1 MIPGSHWMDN
11 AVASWVRQV
20 IRFPKIVIL
29 VFLALAVVSVAFV
42 RGHLGVNT
50 DTADM
55 ISAELPWRRDF
66 IAYRESFAVRDRNV
80 VIVVDAASADVAS
93 AFAADLVAALRHE
106 PERFHSVFLAGE
118 GEFFERNG
126 LLYLSTAEIED
137 LGDRLA
143 AAQPLLGLLSDQ
155 FNGAG
160 VLSVV
165 RTTVE
170 ATADAA
176 RDEAALEALY
186 AELERTL
193 VAASGRERRAFAWS
207 ELIAGTAG
215 GSTRAL
221 VLVQPALDFNLMQP
235 ARDALERIREIA
247 AELRSAQDVEVRVRL
262 TGTIALEDDELTSMA
277 SGATW
282 TAVSSFALVTLVL
295 LWALRSP
302 VEIGISLVTLLVGLV
317 YTAAFAALAV
327 GHLNLLS
334 IAFAVLYL
342 GLGVDF
348 VLHLFLRF
356 REVRALGSDVRAAI
370 IETSRGVGTS
380 LLICAATTSVGFY
393 AFIPTAFEG
402 VSELGLITGTGILI
416 SLVVAVTLLPALVS
430 VIPAR
435 FGALDAAAFHGA
447 PAWLRWLRH
456 PRVVLPAAI
465 VIGAI
470 GLTAL
475 PRVAFNSNPIELRDP
490 DSESVQAIQD
500 LAADGEAPLLD
511 LVALADDQRTA
522 ERWAR
527 ELGRL
532 PEVRRVVTVDALVP
546 EDQAEK
552 ELLLEDI
559 ELVMGPNFA
568 KLDPAPF
575 DAAML
580 LSELVALQA
589 ALTSRDSGATS
600 ESALLATLATFL
612 ERLDG
617 LDEPTAGARL
627 RALDADL
634 TAGLAR
640 ALGRLAAGFRARPF
654 TRADLPPDLVAR
666 YVNDRGQELV
676 AISPAENVNDNEA
689 AKRFVA
695 SVRSVVATA
704 TGLPV
709 VYQEASATV
718 VRSFQLA
725 FAYALVMVVALLAL
739 FLRRLGD
746 VVLVLVPIVFAS
758 TVTAAATVWLGIPFN
773 FANIITLPLLV
784 GIGVDNGIHLVHR
797 MRTEPPA
804 HGDPLATSTSRAVVA
819 CAFTTIASFGTLAFS
834 PHVGMASMGQVLTLG
849 MTITLLAT
857 LLLLPAMLRPRGGS

>member
-1 MIPGSHWMDN
+1 MDN
-11 AVASWVRQV
+11 AVASWVRYV
-20 IRFPKIVIL
+20 IRFPKTTIV
-29 VFLALAVVSVAFV
+29 VFLALTVVSVVYA

-55 ISAELPWRRDF
+55 ISPELPWRRDF
-66 IAYRESFAVRDRNV
+66 IAYRESFAVRDRNI
-80 VIVVDAASADVAS
+80 VIAVDAASGDLAS
-93 AFAADLVAALRHE
+93 AFAADLAAALRRE
-106 PERFHSVFLAGE
+106 PARFHSVFLAGE

-126 LLYLSTAEIED
+126 LLYLSTTELED

-143 AAQPLLGLLSDQ
+143 AAQPLLGLLSDR

-160 VLSVV
+160 VISVV
-165 RTTVE
+165 RTTVD
-170 ATADAA
+170 ANAGAA
-176 RDEAALEALY
+176 RDEAALAALY

-193 VAASGRERRAFAWS
+193 LAASSGEHHAFAWA
-207 ELIAGTAG
+207 ELVAGTVGAA
-215 GSTRAL
+215 TRTL
-221 VLVQPALDFNLMQP
+221 VLVQPALDFNLLQP
-235 ARDALERIREIA
+235 ARDAIGRIREIA
-247 AELRSAQDVEVRVRL
+247 AEMQAAQNGDVRVRL
-262 TGTIALEDDELTSMA
+262 TGTIALEHDELTSMA
-277 SGATW
+277 SGAEW
-282 TAVSSFALVTLVL
+282 TVISSLGLVTLVL

-302 VEIGISLVTLLVGLV
+302 VEIAISLVTLLVGLA

-348 VLHLFLRF
+348 VMHLFLRF
-356 REVRALGSDVRAAI
+356 RELRALGSEVRAAL
-370 IETSRGVGTS
+370 IETSHGVGAS

-416 SLVVAVTLLPALVS
+416 SLAVSVTLLPALV
-430 VIPAR
+430 VAIPAR
-435 FGALDAAAFHGA
+435 FEARPAAAFHGA
-447 PAWLRWLRH
+447 PAWLGVLRR
-456 PRVVLPAAI
+456 PKVVVPAAI
-465 VIGAI
+465 VIAAI
-470 GLTAL
+470 SLTAL
-475 PRVAFNSNPIELRDP
+475 PRVAFNSNPIQLRDP

-511 LVALADDQRTA
+511 LVALADDHATA

-527 ELGRL
+527 ELARL
-532 PEVRRVVTVDALVP
+532 PEVRRVVTIDALVP
-546 EDQAEK
+546 EDQEEK
-552 ELLLEDI
+552 QLLLGDI

-568 KLDPAPF
+568 ELTSAPF
-575 DAAML
+575 DAVML
-580 LSELVALQA
+580 RAELAALQV
-589 ALTSRDSGATS
+589 ALTSRDPATPT
-600 ESALLATLATFL
+600 ERALLAALATLL
-612 ERLDG
+612 ERLAG
-617 LDEPTAGARL
+617 LDEPTAGERL

-640 ALGRLAAGFRARPF
+640 ALRRLAAGLSPRPF
-654 TRADLPPDLVAR
+654 TRADLPAELVAR

-676 AISPAENVNDNEA
+676 EISPAENVNDSSA
-689 AKRFVA
+689 AERFVA
-695 SVRSVVATA
+695 SVRSVVPTA

-725 FAYALVMVVALLAL
+725 FAYALAMVVVLLTL
-739 FLRRLGD
+739 FLRRLAD
-746 VVLVLVPIVFAS
+746 VVLVLVPILFAS
-758 TVTAAATVWLGIPFN
+758 AVTAAATVWFGIPFN

-797 MRTEPPA
+797 MRTEPPE

-819 CAFTTIASFGTLAFS
+819 CALTTIASFGTLAFS
-834 PHVGMASMGQVLTLG
+834 PHLGMASMGQVLTLG

>member
-1 MIPGSHWMDN
+1 VLG
-11 AVASWVRQV
+11 
-20 IRFPKIVIL
+20 K
-29 VFLALAVVSVAFV
+29 
-42 RGHLGVNT
+42 RG
-50 DTADM
+50 
-55 ISAELPWRRDF
+55 
-66 IAYRESFAVRDRNV
+66 
-80 VIVVDAASADVAS
+80 
-93 AFAADLVAALRHE
+93 
-106 PERFHSVFLAGE
+106 
-118 GEFFERNG
+118 
-126 LLYLSTAEIED
+126 LSTAV
-137 LGDRLA
+137 GDEGGFAPNL
-143 AAQPLLGLLSDQ
+143 P
-155 FNGAG
+155 N
-160 VLSVV
+160 
-165 RTTVE
+165 
-170 ATADAA
+170 
-176 RDEAALEALY
+176 DEAALEALY

-193 VAASGRERRAFAWS
+193 VAASGGERRAFAWS

-277 SGATW
+277 SGAIW

-465 VIGAI
+465 AIGAI

-640 ALGRLAAGFRARPF
+640 ALGRLAAGFR
-654 TRADLPPDLVAR
+654 L
-666 YVNDRGQELV
+666 
-676 AISPAENVNDNEA
+676 
-689 AKRFVA
+689 
-695 SVRSVVATA
+695 
-704 TGLPV
+704 
-709 VYQEASATV
+709 
-718 VRSFQLA
+718 
-725 FAYALVMVVALLAL
+725 
-739 FLRRLGD
+739 
-746 VVLVLVPIVFAS
+746 
-758 TVTAAATVWLGIPFN
+758 
-773 FANIITLPLLV
+773 
-784 GIGVDNGIHLVHR
+784 
-797 MRTEPPA
+797 
-804 HGDPLATSTSRAVVA
+804 
-819 CAFTTIASFGTLAFS
+819 
-834 PHVGMASMGQVLTLG
+834 
-849 MTITLLAT
+849 
-857 LLLLPAMLRPRGGS
+857 

>member
-29 VFLALAVVSVAFV
+29 VFLALTVVSVAFV

-193 VAASGRERRAFAWS
+193 VAASGGERRAFAWS

-277 SGATW
+277 SGAIW

-475 PRVAFNSNPIELRDP
+475 PRVAFNSNPIDLRDP

-511 LVALADDQRTA
+511 LVALADDRRTA

-666 YVNDRGQELV
+666 YVNDH
-676 AISPAENVNDNEA
+676 EA

-695 SVRSVVATA
+695 SVRSVVPTA

>member
-20 IRFPKIVIL
+20 IRFPKTTIV
-29 VFLALAVVSVAFV
+29 VFLALTVLSVAYT

-55 ISAELPWRRDF
+55 ISADLPWRRDF

-80 VIVVDAASADVAS
+80 VIVVDAASTDIAAT
-93 AFAADLVAALRHE
+93 FAADLAAALRRE
-106 PERFHSVFLAGE
+106 PALFHSVFLAGD
-118 GEFFERNG
+118 GEFFEQNG

-160 VLSVV
+160 VISVV
-165 RTTVE
+165 RTTLG
-170 ATADAA
+170 ASANAA
-176 RDEAALEALY
+176 RDEAALDEVY

-193 VAASGRERRAFAWS
+193 SAASGGERRAFAWT

-215 GSTRAL
+215 GSARAPI
-221 VLVQPALDFNLMQP
+221 LVQPALDFNLIQP
-235 ARDALERIREIA
+235 ARDALDRIREIA
-247 AELRSAQDVEVRVRL
+247 AEMQTAQNGDVRVRL
-262 TGTIALEDDELTSMA
+262 TGTIALEHDELTTMA

-282 TAVSSFALVTLVL
+282 TAVSSLALVTLVL

-302 VEIGISLVTLLVGLV
+302 IEIGISLLTLLVGLA
-317 YTAAFAALAV
+317 YTAAFAALTV

-348 VLHLFLRF
+348 VMHLFLRF
-356 REVRALGSDVRAAI
+356 RELRAQGSDARAAL

-416 SLVVAVTLLPALVS
+416 SLVVAVTLLPALVIA
-430 VIPAR
+430 IPAR
-435 FGALDAAAFHGA
+435 FEARAAAAFRGA
-447 PAWLRWLRH
+447 PVWLKWLRH
-456 PRVVLPAAI
+456 PRVVVPTAV

-470 GLTAL
+470 SLTAL
-475 PRVAFNSNPIELRDP
+475 PRVAFNSNPILLRDP

-511 LVALADDQRTA
+511 LVALADDHATA
-522 ERWAR
+522 ARWAR
-527 ELGRL
+527 ELSVL

-552 ELLLEDI
+552 QLLLEDI

-568 KLDPAPF
+568 ELAPAPF

-580 LSELVALQA
+580 SAELA
-589 ALTSRDSGATS
+589 AFHAVLASRDDGAPTQR
-600 ESALLATLATFL
+600 ALLAAVATFL

-617 LDEPTAGARL
+617 LDEPAAGERL

-640 ALGRLAAGFRARPF
+640 ALRRLAAGLSASPF
-654 TRADLPPDLVAR
+654 TRADLPPELVAR

-676 AISPAENVNDNEA
+676 EISPAENVNDNEA
-689 AKRFVA
+689 AERFVA
-695 SVRSVVATA
+695 SVRSVVPTA

-725 FAYALVMVVALLAL
+725 FAYALAMVVALLTV
-739 FLRRLGD
+739 FLRMIGD
-746 VVLVLVPIVFAS
+746 VVLVLVPILFAS

-797 MRTEPPA
+797 MRTEPPE